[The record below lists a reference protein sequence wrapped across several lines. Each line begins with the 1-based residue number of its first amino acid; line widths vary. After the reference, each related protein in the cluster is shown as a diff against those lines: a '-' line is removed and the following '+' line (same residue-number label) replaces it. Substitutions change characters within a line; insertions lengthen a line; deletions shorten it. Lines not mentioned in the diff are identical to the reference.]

1 MTASLPVWE
10 RSSACTDGTCVEVAM
25 LEDAVLVRDSK
36 SLAHTPLTYTHDEW
50 RAFVAGVRGGQFDP
64 PQATQSAL

>member
-1 MTASLPVWE
+1 
-10 RSSACTDGTCVEVAM
+10 M